1 MTVVGV
7 VGTRQ
12 MFTYDGTPLGQ
23 RASWQDVFDAAPKLR
38 MCDRVV
44 CEVVMRAEQ
53 ARSHRTAIF
62 GRPLFRSLC
71 RRMHLRDAWFEQ
83 ALW

>member
-38 MCDRVV
+38 MCDRVAGCGKLSCV
-44 CEVVMRAEQ
+44 LSKRDRIAQ
-53 ARSHRTAIF
+53 
-62 GRPLFRSLC
+62 LFLDGLFFAPC
-71 RRMHLRDAWFEQ
+71 AGGCT
-83 ALW
+83 